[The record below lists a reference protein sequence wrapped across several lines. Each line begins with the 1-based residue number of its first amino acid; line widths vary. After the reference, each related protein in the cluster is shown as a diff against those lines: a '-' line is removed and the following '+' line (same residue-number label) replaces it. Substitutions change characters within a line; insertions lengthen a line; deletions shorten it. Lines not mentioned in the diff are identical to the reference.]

1 MAHVSQESA
10 EVEGVNSTIVVAVN
24 ATVASQGRVV
34 ESDLEVASQGIQAS
48 HKINFLLEDVAE
60 GALDVIGETIVAA
73 DESRRAI
80 KSDVT
85 EQVVRAGQQHLQEA
99 VQVTGKQELVFMDI
113 WYLSGRC
120 NAPLFVLFD

>member
-10 EVEGVNSTIVVAVN
+10 EVEGVDSTIVVAVN

-48 HKINFLLEDVAE
+48 HKINLLLEDVAE

-73 DESRRAI
+73 DESRGAI

-99 VQVTGKQELVFMDI
+99 VQLKGKQELVFMDI
-113 WYLSGRC
+113 
-120 NAPLFVLFD
+120 